1 MKIVHL
7 SAYDSGGV
15 AAKSAYR
22 LHEWMIGQGYESTFV
37 VRKKRINDSRTI
49 QWGGN
54 KSWFSIL
61 KFKLTRKFKYKGES
75 LYQNLKSVHQSF
87 AFDFRSPDV
96 KPDFNISGDIL
107 QVHWIIGF
115 LDFND
120 IVRISR
126 NFKYVVWRFSDL
138 NPVTGGC
145 VYNNTCNLFNAGCE
159 KCPIDIKPYFQQ
171 LVEENYQIK
180 KENIERLQDKL
191 TVISQSAWMKK
202 AIERSRVFSG
212 INVLHIPNGL
222 LINELSKGRKEIS
235 IEDSLKVFSVSAG
248 FDSERKGGMELMAL
262 WAQHEKNEK
271 MHFSVAGSF
280 KVRDGLTFRNIKF
293 LGHLGKDNLY
303 AEYQNSDL
311 LLFLN
316 KQDNFPNVLL
326 EAGMHGLPVIAFQV
340 DGVTDII
347 IDGYNGWLFEY
358 GDITGISQKLIELSA
373 DKSLL
378 EEVGMNARKR
388 IEENYDINIQ
398 GNRYIDLYKEKLK
411 FANKN

>member
-1 MKIVHL
+1 VKIVHL
-7 SAYDSGGV
+7 SAYDSGGG

-37 VRKKRINDSRTI
+37 VRKKRINDSRII

-75 LYQNLKSVHQSF
+75 LYRNLKSVHQSF

-120 IVRISR
+120 IVRISS

-138 NPVTGGC
+138 NPATGGC
-145 VYNNTCNLFNAGCE
+145 VINDGCEGYLRGCVDCPINNNILFNELVVKNSNRKKNSLSNIKE
-159 KCPIDIKPYFQQ
+159 KVTI
-171 LVEENYQIK
+171 
-180 KENIERLQDKL
+180 
-191 TVISQSAWMKK
+191 ISQSSWMKRLVQDSYIFK
-202 AIERSRVFSG
+202 GFEVE
-212 INVLHIPNGL
+212 HIPNGIF
-222 LINELSKGRKEIS
+222 INNL
-235 IEDSLKVFSVSAG
+235 V
-248 FDSERKGGMELMAL
+248 
-262 WAQHEKNEK
+262 NK
-271 MHFSVAGSF
+271 MHSDDQIINVLAVSTTFDTSRTGIHLLQKVCRLNQNIRLELAGG
-280 KVRDGLTFRNIKF
+280 KIERTNERIKNLHY
-293 LGHLGKDNLY
+293 LGSLRKDELY
-303 AEYQNSDL
+303 KKYSQSDVL
-311 LLFLN
+311 IFLN

-326 EAGMHGLPVIAFQV
+326 EAGMHGLPVIAFRV

-358 GDITGISQKLIELSA
+358 GDLAGISHKLTELTR
-373 DKSLL
+373 DKLVL
-378 EEVGMNARKR
+378 QEVGLNARKR
-388 IEENYDINIQ
+388 IEESYDINIQ

-411 FANKN
+411 FATKN